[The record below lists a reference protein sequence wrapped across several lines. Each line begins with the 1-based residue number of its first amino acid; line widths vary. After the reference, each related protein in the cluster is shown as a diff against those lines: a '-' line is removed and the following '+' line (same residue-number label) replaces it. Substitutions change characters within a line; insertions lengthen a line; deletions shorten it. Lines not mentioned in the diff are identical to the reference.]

1 LGKITKKVQ
10 KIADQLQ
17 RVEGDK
23 KKAADSPAPLEIH
36 TVEPLFKGS
45 SDIPKSKGKIKKS
58 HKKKR
63 EGVADVKKDPVR
75 EPADKEERLAGYAGF
90 ARRITRGFER
100 ATGRVKFWFDD
111 D

>member
-17 RVEGDK
+17 KVEGDK

-36 TVEPLFKGS
+36 AVEPLLKGS
-45 SDIPKSKGKIKKS
+45 PGVSESKGKVKKS

-63 EGVADVKKDPVR
+63 EGVADVKKESVK
-75 EPADKEERLAGYAGF
+75 EFDKEERLTGYAGL

-100 ATGRVKFWFDD
+100 ATGRIKFWFDD
-111 D
+111 